1 MFVDMKID
9 DQMLGAAPYEDLGQ
23 GVDGGVDLGIQ
34 NTYSRG
40 RIL

>member
-1 MFVDMKID
+1 MDMNID
-9 DQMLGAAPYEDLGQ
+9 DQMLGAPYEDLGTQ